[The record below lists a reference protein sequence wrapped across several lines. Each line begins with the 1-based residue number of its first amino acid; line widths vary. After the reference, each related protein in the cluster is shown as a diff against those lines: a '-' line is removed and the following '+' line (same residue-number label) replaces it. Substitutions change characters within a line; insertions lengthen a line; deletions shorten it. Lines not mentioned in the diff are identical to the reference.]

1 MAETVHVKRCVWK
14 VLDQLERQKKASFSS
29 NPVDSTEEWR
39 LYVVDLIHA
48 ISLVLGSWFFL
59 EVDNSSASLS
69 SFPVPLFIALDYCVA
84 VLSESFFH

>member
-1 MAETVHVKRCVWK
+1 MC
-14 VLDQLERQKKASFSS
+14 LESVRSARKAKKASFSS

-48 ISLVLGSWFFL
+48 ISLVSGSWFFL

-69 SFPVPLFIALDYCVA
+69 SFPLPLFQISIAG
-84 VLSESFFH
+84 